1 MMTTPASWASRQRTM
16 CPCPVYPRP
25 SKTRTPGWK
34 FFLKTRRSWLDMLYE
49 RSYEMKMG
57 HVRLPGLEVFVVNE
71 PATVR
76 RVLVDEHEQF
86 PKHALVHR
94 MLQPLLGDSIFT
106 TNGAVWKRQRQLL
119 DPAFESTRLKT
130 LFPLMLEASGNM
142 VARLSNAGDGELIN
156 VEAEMTHV
164 TADII
169 FRTILSMSLQEDEA
183 RQIYHAFS
191 RFQATALQLSVN
203 QIFMLP
209 PWLSHPVAAWQNR
222 EAARDIRQFIDRAV
236 RGRIAKRVSRAAASR
251 DLLDAMLES
260 RLPETGD
267 RYTEGELVDQ
277 VCMLFLAG
285 HETSASALSWALYL
299 LALFPDVQTRAREEV
314 RAIVGDRAPAQE
326 DIGRFELIRNV
337 FRETL
342 RLYPPV
348 GFFARESACPTT
360 LRDKAVPQG
369 AAVVISPWLIHRHR
383 KLWQAPDDFN
393 PDRFGTEE
401 TRASLKQAYLP
412 FGLGPRICIG
422 AGFALQEATLILAE
436 LLRHFRFEYLPEH
449 EPQPVGRLTI
459 RSENGIWLRLSR
471 CA

>member
-1 MMTTPASWASRQRTM
+1 M

-25 SKTRTPGWK
+25 SQSRTPAWK
-34 FFLKTRRSWLDMLYE
+34 FFLKTRRSWLDMLYQ

-71 PATVR
+71 PAVVR
-76 RVLVDEHEQF
+76 RVLVDEYAQF
-86 PKHALVHR
+86 PKHALLHR

-106 TNGAVWKRQRQLL
+106 TNGALWRRQRQLL
-119 DPAFESTRLKT
+119 DPAFESARLKA
-130 LFPLMLEASGNM
+130 LLPLMLDAVSDA
-142 VARLSNAGDGELIN
+142 VARLGEAADGAPVN

-169 FRTILSMSLQEDEA
+169 FRTLLSMTLQEDEA

-191 RFQATALQLSVN
+191 RFQATALQLSIN
-203 QIFMLP
+203 QMFLLP
-209 PWLSHPVAAWQNR
+209 SWLAQPRAAWQNR
-222 EAARDIRQFIDRAV
+222 QAARDIRLLIERAV
-236 RGRIAKRVSRAAASR
+236 HARIAAQPSRPAAAAPR
-251 DLLDAMLES
+251 DLLDAMLDA

-267 RYTEGELVDQ
+267 RYGERELVDQ

-299 LALFPDVQTRAREEV
+299 LALSPEEQARAREDV
-314 RAIVGDRAPAQE
+314 LAVIGDGTPAYE
-326 DIGRFELIRNV
+326 DLARLERVRNV

-348 GFFARESACPTT
+348 GFFARQAACPTT
-360 LRDKAVPQG
+360 LRDKAVPAG

-383 KLWQAPDDFN
+383 KLWQAPDEFN
-393 PDRFGTEE
+393 PDRFGTEA

-422 AGFALQEATLILAE
+422 AGFAMQEATLILAA
-436 LLRHFRFEYLPEH
+436 LLRHFRFQLVPGR

-459 RSENGIWLRLSR
+459 RSENGIWLRVR
-471 CA
+471 RA